1 MNDSIFE
8 LRQISKVFASNR
20 DSSEL
25 SVLQGIN
32 LDIRENEF
40 VCIVGPSGCG
50 KSTLLR
56 IISGLEPVTSGTVL
70 YRGEPLVKPTQAIGM
85 VFQNYSLMPWLN
97 AEGNI
102 GLGLNF
108 KRMDHP
114 KQTAIVDHYLKIIG
128 LEKFRKAYPH
138 ELSGGM
144 QQRVAIARSLANDP
158 DVVLMDEP
166 FGALDAYTRIQL
178 QQELLR
184 IWENHKKT
192 IIFVTHSVDEAI
204 YLADRILLMSRRN
217 GSIEHDI
224 RIDMP
229 RIRDRSDPTYAKL
242 NQALLKE
249 LEQLN
254 RLAPANEESI
264 LDSEERRA

>member
-1 MNDSIFE
+1 MTEEIFK
-8 LRQISKVFASNR
+8 LQNISKVFVTGR
-20 DSSEL
+20 DEARL
-25 SVLQGIN
+25 SVLK
-32 LDIRENEF
+32 DIDLSIGENEF

-56 IISGLEPVTSGTVL
+56 IIAGLETASGGTVL
-70 YRGEPLVKPTQAIGM
+70 YRNQPLLKPTQAIGM

-97 AEGNI
+97 VEDNI
-102 GLGLNF
+102 ALGLNF
-108 KRMDHP
+108 KKMEKGS
-114 KQTAIVDHYLKIIG
+114 KQEIVAHYLEIIG

-178 QQELLR
+178 QKELLR
-184 IWENHKKT
+184 IWQKEKKT
-192 IIFVTHSVDEAI
+192 ILFVTHSVDEAI
-204 YLADRILLMSRRN
+204 YLADRILLMSRRE
-217 GSIEHDI
+217 GAIEHDI
-224 RIDMP
+224 RVDMP
-229 RIRDRSDPTYAKL
+229 RIRERSNPTYARL
-242 NQALLKE
+242 NQELLDE

-254 RLAPANEESI
+254 NLVPLAKP
-264 LDSEERRA
+264 